1 MSQENLNQ
9 SQSQAA
15 QANNVNNKQYQL
27 QQSNNNELAK
37 QTPATTTTQ
46 TNLSKNEAAG
56 LTCNGG
62 AQNLATVTLN
72 TNINNNNCNNS
83 SNNESGDE
91 TEEENEVVE
100 ESPDGG
106 RWSKRNQSVAQRDVP
121 GIDKAY
127 LAMDTENGYEVVWN
141 EILLTGGKKFK
152 NINNINSDEV
162 GLFVF
167 FVVEN
172 LFEI

>member
-9 SQSQAA
+9 QSQAA
-15 QANNVNNKQYQL
+15 QATSVNHKQNQM
-27 QQSNNNELAK
+27 QQSNTNE
-37 QTPATTTTQ
+37 PTTTTQ
-46 TNLSKNEAAG
+46 VNLSKNEAAG
-56 LTCNGG
+56 LACNGG

-91 TEEENEVVE
+91 TEEENEEVE
-100 ESPDGG
+100 ISPDGG

-121 GIDKAY
+121 GIDKAF

-162 GLFVF
+162 GLVF
-167 FVVEN
+167 FVVVN